1 MTSFDLLVQ
10 QIINGVSLGS
20 MYALIAL
27 GFTLVYGIMELIN
40 FSHFNVFM
48 VGSFVAMYVLEA
60 FGITGQ
66 STLLSGWPLV
76 GVLVTA
82 LAVTMVGC
90 GLLGVGI
97 ERLSLRPLRGVK
109 GPSAMITT
117 IGVSYILF
125 NVVLLFLGA
134 DTKNYPNPLPPM
146 TFAIGG
152 AVLRLREILIWVISL
167 ALMLALYVFTR
178 RSKMGKAMR
187 ATAQDPE
194 AARMMGVEVDR
205 VIMTAFFIGSALA
218 GAGGMIF
225 GLYYNFTSF
234 VIGYSAGLRAF
245 TAAVLGGIGNV
256 PGCHAGRHDH
266 RADRDAERPGGGR
279 ALDGRDH
286 LLAAGAGAGVPAGRA
301 AGAHGA
307 EQVLMSLA
315 STLRRPFA
323 GIAPE
328 RLRVAGTCLVALLA
342 MVFPLIH
349 GDDADIDSVANALSY
364 AALALGLNIV
374 VGMAG
379 LLDLGYAAFFA
390 IGAYFYGTL
399 SSFQLQPEWSAF
411 WAPFA
416 WLGLVARMHG
426 PADLDV
432 VHTTLSFWLAIPL
445 SGAVAALCGIL
456 FGAPTLRLRGDYL
469 AIVTLGFGEIVP
481 IVARNWNSVTNGASG
496 LNGVAPPKLGGVSF
510 GVDATP
516 YYYVIVAM
524 VAALIF
530 VSMRLRDSR
539 IGRAWMA
546 IREDE
551 IAAGAMGVNLVRFKL
566 LAFAIGAS
574 FAGMT
579 GTFYVSKL
587 QTATPEMFGFPVSVM
602 ILVMVVLGG
611 MGSVWGV
618 VLGAM
623 ILQLLQSWFL
633 PDLTDWLHQ
642 LGELIGNDALQ
653 RVDLVQSIE
662 LIFGIILVLMMLYRR
677 DGLIP
682 AHRKAAALTF
692 EQQHAVV
699 ERVGAFAL
707 PGIAPPTDRGRAL
720 LEIRGVTV
728 RFGGLVALN
737 AMALTVPEGGV
748 LAVIGPNGSG
758 KSTLFNVITGLTPAA
773 GWQHPVRRHRADRPA
788 IPPDP
793 EGRGGPHVPEH
804 PPVPEPHRYGQRPG
818 GRT

>member
-1 MTSFDLLVQ
+1 MS
-10 QIINGVSLGS
+10 
-20 MYALIAL
+20 
-27 GFTLVYGIMELIN
+27 
-40 FSHFNVFM
+40 
-48 VGSFVAMYVLEA
+48 
-60 FGITGQ
+60 
-66 STLLSGWPLV
+66 
-76 GVLVTA
+76 VT
-82 LAVTMVGC
+82 TM
-90 GLLGVGI
+90 I
-97 ERLSLRPLRGVK
+97 
-109 GPSAMITT
+109 
-117 IGVSYILF
+117 
-125 NVVLLFLGA
+125 
-134 DTKNYPNPLPPM
+134 
-146 TFAIGG
+146 
-152 AVLRLREILIWVISL
+152 
-167 ALMLALYVFTR
+167 
-178 RSKMGKAMR
+178 
-187 ATAQDPE
+187 
-194 AARMMGVEVDR
+194 
-205 VIMTAFFIGSALA
+205 
-218 GAGGMIF
+218 
-225 GLYYNFTSF
+225 
-234 VIGYSAGLRAF
+234 
-245 TAAVLGGIGNV
+245 
-256 PGCHAGRHDH
+256 
-266 RADRDAERPGGGR
+266 
-279 ALDGRDH
+279 
-286 LLAAGAGAGVPAGRA
+286 
-301 AGAHGA
+301 
-307 EQVLMSLA
+307 
-315 STLRRPFA
+315 RRPFA
-323 GIAPE
+323 GIAPQ
-328 RLRVAGTCLVALLA
+328 RLRIAGTCLIALLA
-342 MVFPLIH
+342 LAFPLIH

-399 SSFQLQPEWSAF
+399 SSFQLQPEWSTF
-411 WAPFA
+411 WEPFA

-426 PADLDV
+426 QGDVDV

-481 IVARNWNSVTNGASG
+481 IIARNWNSVTNGASG

-530 VSMRLRDSR
+530 ISMRLRDSR

-642 LGELIGNDALQ
+642 FGELIGNDALQ
-653 RVDLVQSIE
+653 KVDLVQSIE

-699 ERVGAFAL
+699 ERVSTLAL
-707 PGIAPPTDRGRAL
+707 PGIKPPTERGRAL
-720 LEIRGVTV
+720 LEVRGVTV

-737 AMALTVPEGGV
+737 SMTLTVPEGGV

-773 GWQHPVRRHRADRPA
+773 GGSIRFAGTELLGLPSHQILKAGVARTFQNIRLFPNLSVMDNVLVGAHSRLRTGPVRAILRLPPTRLEERLARERVMEILALFGNRLVPRVDQAVANLSYANRRRVEIARALASGPRLLMLDEPTAGMNPA
-788 IPPDP
+788 ETMELAEQLKQLHTLGLTILVIEHKLDVVTRLADTVVVLDHGEKLTEGLPD
-793 EGRGGPHVPEH
+793 EVRRNEAVLDAYLGRAHAAVKDIA
-804 PPVPEPHRYGQRPG
+804 VA
-818 GRT
+818 